1 MGVSLY
7 ILLKTSRLIKPFLIH
22 CLFLIKTIIQIW
34 KLLIYVSMLPYTQ
47 NSLNKLENLLNA
59 LGFKIRYERGS
70 FRSGTCILQQE
81 NVLVINRF
89 SDIEVK
95 IKSMVQVIQSFEL
108 SDNIELD
115 EKQHKLYYSLSQMIL
130 DL

>member
-1 MGVSLY
+1 
-7 ILLKTSRLIKPFLIH
+7 
-22 CLFLIKTIIQIW
+22 
-34 KLLIYVSMLPYTQ
+34 MLPYTQ
-47 NSLNKLENLLNA
+47 NSINKLENLLNA

-95 IKSMVQVIQSFEL
+95 IKSMVKVIQSFEL
-108 SDNIELD
+108 PESIELD
-115 EKQHKLYYSLSQMIL
+115 EKQYKLYYSLSQMIL

>member
-1 MGVSLY
+1 
-7 ILLKTSRLIKPFLIH
+7 
-22 CLFLIKTIIQIW
+22 
-34 KLLIYVSMLPYTQ
+34 MLPYTQ

-59 LGFKIRYERGS
+59 LGFTIRYERGS

-115 EKQHKLYYSLSQMIL
+115 EKQHKLYYSLSQIIL

>member
-1 MGVSLY
+1 
-7 ILLKTSRLIKPFLIH
+7 
-22 CLFLIKTIIQIW
+22 
-34 KLLIYVSMLPYTQ
+34 MLPYTQ

-89 SDIEVK
+89 SDLEVK
-95 IKSMVQVIQSFEL
+95 IKSMVQVIQSFDL
-108 SDNIELD
+108 SESIELD

>member
-1 MGVSLY
+1 M
-7 ILLKTSRLIKPFLIH
+7 I
-22 CLFLIKTIIQIW
+22 
-34 KLLIYVSMLPYTQ
+34 PYTQ
-47 NSLNKLENLLNA
+47 NSLNKLESLLNA

-81 NVLVINRF
+81 NILVVNRF

-95 IKSMVQVIQSFEL
+95 IKSMLQVIQAIEL
-108 SDNIELD
+108 CESIELD
-115 EKQHKLYYSLSQMIL
+115 EKQQKLYYSLSQMTL

>member
-1 MGVSLY
+1 
-7 ILLKTSRLIKPFLIH
+7 
-22 CLFLIKTIIQIW
+22 
-34 KLLIYVSMLPYTQ
+34 MLPYTQ
-47 NSLNKLENLLNA
+47 NSLNKLESLLNA

-81 NVLVINRF
+81 NILVVNRF

-95 IKSMVQVIQSFEL
+95 IKSMLQVIQTMEL
-108 SDNIELD
+108 SEDIELD
-115 EKQHKLYYSLSQMIL
+115 EKQQKLYYSLSQMTL